1 MSSRKQ
7 TQANRLNA
15 QKSTGPRS
23 VEGKAASRMNALK
36 TGIDAESLVVPG
48 ESADDLALLTAEYLE
63 SCRPATPLERVQ
75 VDILIRADWQLRR
88 LARAEAQLWQD
99 ADNDL
104 TERARAFPLGN
115 AYRDYSNVF
124 TRLQRR
130 IDATERS
137 YRLALREL
145 KQLQADRPA
154 APAETAPPQP
164 KPIESETTYPSNGF
178 VPHIAAEPCAALF
191 PAPTPPHAML

>member
-7 TQANRLNA
+7 THANRLNA

-36 TGIDAESLVVPG
+36 TGIDAESLVIPG

-63 SCRPATPLERVQ
+63 SSRPATPQERAQ

-88 LARAEAQLWQD
+88 LARVEAQLWKD
-99 ADNDL
+99 AYATL
-104 TERARAFPLGN
+104 TDHARPFPLGN
-115 AYRDYSNVF
+115 AYSNSSNVF

-154 APAETAPPQP
+154 ASAEESAVAPPPPP
-164 KPIESETTYPSNGF
+164 KPAESETTYPSNGF
-178 VPHIAAEPCAALF
+178 VPHIPSEPLTDISAAADSA
-191 PAPTPPHAML
+191 